1 METIATQ
8 QAGLGLIGW
17 IIIFIIIGA
26 IPMLFK
32 KDKDKKDNQNPD
44 NQ

>member
-26 IPMLFK
+26 IPLILK
-32 KDKDKKDNQNPD
+32 KDKDKKDNQNTD

>member
-1 METIATQ
+1 METIVTQ

-17 IIIFIIIGA
+17 IIVFLIIGA
-26 IPMLFK
+26 IPMMLK
-32 KDKDKKDNQNPD
+32 KDKDKKDATNPD

>member
-32 KDKDKKDNQNPD
+32 KDKDKKDNQNTD

>member
-1 METIATQ
+1 MEPIVTQ

-17 IIIFIIIGA
+17 IIVFLIIGA

-32 KDKDKKDNQNPD
+32 KDKDKKDNKNSD

>member
-1 METIATQ
+1 MEIIVTQ

-17 IIIFIIIGA
+17 IIVFIIIGA
-26 IPMLFK
+26 IPMMFK
-32 KDKDKKDNQNPD
+32 KDKDKKDDKSSD

>member
-17 IIIFIIIGA
+17 IIVFAAFYFLKDIV
-26 IPMLFK
+26 FK
-32 KDKDKKDNQNPD
+32 KDKKDDHNPD